1 MSAGSGSRIG
11 WSSSVRTELATVKR
25 GSSGCSSQRT
35 WLPGALSSENEGAAV
50 FALATLGRGVR
61 RGGALGAGVG
71 ADGGFCVGASVGALV
86 GPYVGDESGEG
97 GAGGFNG
104 ALDGVLDGGAGR
116 GSVAFTTLGAGGAR
130 RVDCSK
136 ICANCCNA
144 RNLSVPYVA

>member
-25 GSSGCSSQRT
+25 GSSGFSSQRT
-35 WLPGALSSENEGAAV
+35 WLPCALSLENEGAVV
-50 FALATLGRGVR
+50 FALATLGRGVL

-71 ADGGFCVGASVGALV
+71 ADDVFCVGASVGALV
-86 GPYVGDESGEG
+86 GPCVGDESGEG

-104 ALDGVLDGGAGR
+104 ASDGVLDGAAGFGIVA
-116 GSVAFTTLGAGGAR
+116 GSTLGAGGVRQVA
-130 RVDCSK
+130 CSK

-144 RNLSVPYVA
+144 CNFLVP